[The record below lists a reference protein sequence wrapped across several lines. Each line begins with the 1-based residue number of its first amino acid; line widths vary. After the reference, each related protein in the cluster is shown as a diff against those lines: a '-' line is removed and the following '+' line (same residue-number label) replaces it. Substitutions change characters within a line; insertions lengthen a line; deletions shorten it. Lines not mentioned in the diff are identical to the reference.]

1 MAQPAGLADAHPGP
15 HPAALRRVLV
25 SSVALF
31 FAYLLPR
38 LATFGAVVVAARV
51 VGVARFGAYGTA
63 AALAVMLSIVA
74 TLGMMQMLVRDLA
87 QNPAA
92 AAELLGAA
100 NVAKVGSGVLML
112 GALGGLAW
120 FLGYSSD
127 VVAAAV
133 LLGVGYA
140 IGAFVENLGAYF
152 QSEERMGVW
161 MQAQAVFGLVTGVLG
176 VALVLATRS
185 IVWFCAAPAVGQAAA
200 LAWLLARAPGQVR
213 TAWRAPWPRVQRLL
227 RALLPFAAAFIV
239 LTAYYKVDILLVEA
253 WRGEAHAGLYA
264 AAYKFVDVAQAL
276 ALVLATAVYPRLSRA
291 ARPEPAPGQRDPASP
306 AATRLVDLVVLAGV
320 PAAAVLWLLREPAI
334 GLLFGPGYHAS
345 VSVLGFL
352 APALP
357 ALAINMVAMFVL
369 AAAHRMPAV
378 AAAYAGALVVNIL
391 LNAVLIP
398 AYGAPGA
405 AAAMLGSEWLLGAAM
420 VLVLHRAL
428 DAAPGTRPTVAAVG
442 VALLAALLGLS
453 GFPVVPVVLA
463 YLAAVAGLYAL
474 ARVLSAQELA
484 LVKKAVLP

>member
-1 MAQPAGLADAHPGP
+1 MAEPAPLARAPTPDA
-15 HPAALRRVLV
+15 AALRRVLA

-87 QNPAA
+87 QTPADA
-92 AAELLGAA
+92 PELLGAA
-100 NVAKVGSGVLML
+100 NMAKIATGVLML
-112 GALGGLAW
+112 GALGALAW
-120 FLGYSSD
+120 LLAYPSD
-127 VVAAAV
+127 VVAAAM

-140 IGAFVENLGAYF
+140 IGAFAENLGAYF
-152 QSEERMGVW
+152 QAEERMGVW
-161 MQAQAVFGLVTGVLG
+161 MQAQAVFGLVSGVLG

-185 IVWFCAAPAVGQAAA
+185 IVWFCAAPAIGQAAA
-200 LAWLLARAPGQVR
+200 LAWLLARAPRRVR
-213 TAWRAPWPRVQRLL
+213 AAWRAPWARVRRLL

-253 WRGEAHAGLYA
+253 WRGEAQAGLYA

-291 ARPEPAPGQRDPASP
+291 ARPGPPRGQRGPASP
-306 AATRLVDLVVLAGV
+306 GAARLVELVMLAGV
-320 PAAAVLWLLREPAI
+320 PAAAVLWLFREPAI
-334 GLLFGPGYHAS
+334 GLLFGPAYHAS
-345 VSVLGFL
+345 VSVLGLL

-369 AAAHRMPAV
+369 AAARRMPAV
-378 AAAYAGALVVNIL
+378 AAAYAGALVANVL

-398 AYGAPGA
+398 AHGAPGA
-405 AAAMLGSEWLLGAAM
+405 AAAMLGSEWLLGAVM

-428 DAAPGTRPTVAAVG
+428 DAAPGARPTAAALG

-453 GFPVVPVVLA
+453 GFPVLPVVLA
-463 YLAAVAGLYAL
+463 YVAAVVGLYSL
-474 ARVLSAQELA
+474 ARVLSARELA
-484 LVKKAVLP
+484 LVKEAVLP